1 MVINDA
7 KFVWSLQRFGS
18 GVSVA
23 IGRVEWRVV
32 MGVVFELCSGLLFL
46 LLSSINFFISRGVA
60 MLLSEVEISSKS
72 CS

>member
-1 MVINDA
+1 
-7 KFVWSLQRFGS
+7 
-18 GVSVA
+18 
-23 IGRVEWRVV
+23 
-32 MGVVFELCSGLLFL
+32 MGVAFELCSGLLFL